1 MKLILLTL
9 TIILSQAAVN
19 IMQAQVS
26 PDSTVVEVSPKKEK
40 KGSIFSGRPGK
51 SMMMSLIIPGTGQIY
66 NKSYLRVPFVWGAV
80 IGAGLPL
87 RYYTQQ
93 YRCFRDYYIHLIDGT
108 GPEYDPPPYCDKNLK
123 LITDPSTVRVIRDE
137 ANKDMQTWILVFSAV
152 WLANGIDAFVDAH
165 LKEFDINEDLTLEF
179 GTRFDDDPYAPMR
192 VGLFVQ
198 F

>member
-1 MKLILLTL
+1 MKVILLTL
-9 TIILSQAAVN
+9 SIILCHAAAN
-19 IMQAQVS
+19 MMQAQTS
-26 PDSTVVEVSPKKEK
+26 PDSTIVEVTPKKEK

-51 SMMMSLIIPGTGQIY
+51 AMMMSLIIPGTGQIY

-108 GPEYDPPPYCDKNLK
+108 TYVPPKHCDENL
-123 LITDPSTVRVIRDE
+123 LVITDPSTVRVIRDE
-137 ANKDMQTWILVFSAV
+137 ANKNMQTWILVFSAV

-192 VGLFVQ
+192 VGVFVQ